1 MFAYYVLQNLSVHLT
16 YPGWI
21 KTFQDY
27 YSQQTRH
34 ILTSVINALAEDE
47 RRRFIWAEISF
58 FDLWWNEQS
67 DDRKELTKKYVSYS
81 MC

>member
-1 MFAYYVLQNLSVHLT
+1 MCFSYS
-16 YPGWI
+16 GWI

-27 YSQQTRH
+27 YAQQTRH
-34 ILTSVINALAEDE
+34 ILTSVVNALEEDQ

-67 DDRKELTKKYVSYS
+67 AERKELTKKLVINVY
-81 MC
+81 